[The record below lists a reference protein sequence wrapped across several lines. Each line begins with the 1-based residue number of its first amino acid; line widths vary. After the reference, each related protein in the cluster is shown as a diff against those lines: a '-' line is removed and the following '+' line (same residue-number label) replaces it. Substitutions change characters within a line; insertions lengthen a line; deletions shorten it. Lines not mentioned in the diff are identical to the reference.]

1 MVYIHIYKKNILSKD
16 LINLLFNE
24 NDITNII

>member
-1 MVYIHIYKKNILSKD
+1 MVYIHICKKNILSKD

-24 NDITNII
+24 NDTTNII

>member
-1 MVYIHIYKKNILSKD
+1 MVYIYICKKNILSKD

-24 NDITNII
+24 NDTTNII